1 MPMSFATV
9 VVALRFAAILGN
21 DCYVEDEELI
31 PDVQLLQTHMHLP
44 LVDSTPETME
54 PSKSTF
60 TDNKVLQFLQQSEP
74 KTKCKEDAD
83 CCLQRGWCPL
93 FCFEGD
99 QITNRTDES
108 GWGVD
113 TFCTV
118 KYEGFCREDDECSG
132 TRICGREAGQ
142 RVGACREDWKCS
154 KFHCGEGTCLDGRCL
169 CPYGFAGRFC
179 ERSTNAFAFL
189 LYGNSISNLLQAR
202 VWARSLRDSGWKHDV
217 LAIVP
222 QAFADQTS
230 YSLLDMLAG
239 DGVKIVYT
247 PTIPMPDSMDAD
259 PIIHE
264 RWSGVMN
271 KFAIWDLTNYTH
283 IAMTDIDMVWDLD
296 GEHPESVFKECDAQ
310 LCAVRDGDERFL
322 NAGLMVI
329 TPSEMRLEHLMRA
342 LREERHHY
350 EMPEQS
356 FLTKYCAKEDN
367 NMTLQFL
374 DQKWNSCVAGG
385 MLLNKG
391 WATSGFNV
399 LHACSWGPKPPEF
412 QLCFEQE
419 GCDMGQKRHTML
431 VWQQVHAS
439 LDSCILHRAETTCG
453 AAGASCAWCGHYCS
467 DQRVPCDATLFKEAL
482 VDESLSSWG
491 SSCTTEQVHAVVEEV
506 TGSWDEAP
514 ETWWAWPR
522 VAMYQVLTD
531 RFASPSPELC
541 TNFSDYCGGTFAAM
555 KDKLGY
561 LEKLGVDGVLLSP
574 VMANSQGGYHGYWP
588 VDLDALNT
596 RFGSA
601 DDLHE
606 LVLAI
611 HSQGMKVIG
620 DVVLNHAG
628 MDPIPTLKPFNKLE
642 HFHPTNCSMFAS
654 EDFEG
659 DSRKLE
665 RCQLFGLPDFNHENP
680 EVLHGLTEWVRRHV
694 ETFGFDGVRIDAAR
708 HMPRSFLRHIAQID
722 PSIPT
727 FYEVPDSSVQ
737 KVASYTQGDFD
748 SFYNYP
754 LYFAVKNAFLSWMK
768 GPPMTKMATLLER
781 DNSDRRLMLNF
792 LDNNDEPRFIR
803 LAGGDGALLR
813 SALLCILGAK
823 GSPVLLFGSEQDMQG
838 EGNSSNPKRDET
850 ANLWRPPLWHAGYSS
865 TGETFEMIRKVLWLR
880 KKMDGLHRFGH
891 RTILVDHE
899 ALVFGRGPFIF
910 ATTNRGSHRSNVAQ
924 RLVWDN
930 ITNACQEARICDMLA
945 ADARGSCHFLKPGA
959 ALHIEFT
966 NGEPKLFV
974 PEEFLDD
981 FPVKASAGDAGG
993 TATAYGN
1000 STQGLM
1006 LKHEARQIVPK
1017 SSWTTV
1023 PGVKTTSAM
1032 AALRLPRVVLPPGV
1046 AINDPPQDLPAADF
1060 AIPSHLKR
1068 WFPTVG
1074 MPVQSVQ
1081 NLIVGEAC
1089 YHEGHEQPSGR
1100 LYVRGSSQTYVLAE
1114 EDTEE
1119 LEDTLDSSFL
1129 ATLDHLHPPE
1139 DGLED
1144 RSPMHHS
1151 DVPVLYLTSWVGYF
1165 HALMNLPRLAPFLSE
1180 LKAGKMRLLL
1190 PEGNLVYTTLMLK
1203 RMGVDHAL
1211 LRPSEVGSIC
1221 APGWH
1226 IQRFASP
1233 DETYS
1238 ISQWE
1243 MVRRELKLPPSPLPY
1258 MSEGRSVVILSR
1270 GSTSRSISNEAELAK
1285 ALRSLGRP
1293 VEMVVGDP
1301 TNLQDVIDALSRA
1314 EVIVGAHGAN
1324 LANMIFAP
1332 KGTKVLEIVP
1342 QVPFKSVNYHYW
1354 VLSGALQFSYTPV
1367 GQQIHDRD
1375 IDWDLAKDVMTQD
1388 KAVKSFA
1395 VDTEKIVAE
1404 VATLLGSP

>member
-1 MPMSFATV
+1 MAMSFATV

-850 ANLWRPPLWHAGYSS
+850 ANLWRPPLWHAGYGS
-865 TGETFEMIRKVLWLR
+865 TGETFEMIRRVLWLR
-880 KKMDGLHRFGH
+880 KKMDGLHRF
-891 RTILVDHE
+891 RQRVLLVDHE
-899 ALVFGRGPFIF
+899 ALVFARGPLIF
-910 ATTNRGSHRSNVAQ
+910 AATAGSPSWSQ

-930 ITNACQEARICDMLA
+930 LTTSCEKVRMCDMLA
-945 ADARGSCHFLKPGA
+945 ADVHGSCEVVEPGA
-959 ALHIEFT
+959 PLHLVFAV
-966 NGEPKLFV
+966 GEPKLFV
-974 PEEFLDD
+974 PEEMLDD
-981 FPVKASAGDAGG
+981 FPLQASSGDAS
-993 TATAYGN
+993 
-1000 STQGLM
+1000 STQGSVSLIEKNPGLRM
-1006 LKHEARQIVPK
+1006 MSE
-1017 SSWTTV
+1017 SSWSEV
-1023 PGVKTTSAM
+1023 PGVSVDSAL
-1032 AALRLPRVVLPPGV
+1032 AVRRVHRALLPPGLV
-1046 AINDPPQDLPAADF
+1046 INDPPQNLPAADF
-1060 AIPSHLKR
+1060 HIPPHLNR

-1074 MPVQSVQ
+1074 MPVQSMLNEV
-1081 NLIVGEAC
+1081 VGKAC
-1089 YHEGHEQPSGR
+1089 HRAHGEGGTT
-1100 LYVRGSSQTYVLAE
+1100 LYVRGSSQMYLLGPENFTGTM
-1114 EDTEE
+1114 DTTF
-1119 LEDTLDSSFL
+1119 DPAILDAF
-1129 ATLDHLHPPE
+1129 
-1139 DGLED
+1139 DG
-1144 RSPMHHS
+1144 S
-1151 DVPVLYLTSWVGYF
+1151 DVSLKGVAKDLLPIHYSEVPVLYLTSWVGYYHSLNF
-1165 HALMNLPRLAPFLSE
+1165 LPRIGQFLSE
-1180 LKAGKMRLLL
+1180 LQAGKMRLLIN
-1190 PEGNLVYTTLMLK
+1190 EENLKYLTPVLRRL
-1203 RMGVDHAL
+1203 GIDIDHTV
-1211 LRPSEVGSIC
+1211 LRPSTAPVIC
-1221 APGWH
+1221 AQRWH
-1226 IQRFASP
+1226 IQTSSAGE
-1233 DETYS
+1233 DITLYS
-1238 ISQWE
+1238 RYA
-1243 MVRRELKLPPSPLPY
+1243 MLRENLQLPTGPLPC
-1258 MSEGRSVVILSR
+1258 GAARRSVVILSR
-1270 GSTSRSISNEAELAK
+1270 GNSSRTISNEEELAQE
-1285 ALRSLGRP
+1285 LRSLGRP
-1293 VEMVVGDP
+1293 VEIANGGSMSLPSMIEV
-1301 TNLQDVIDALSRA
+1301 LSRA
-1314 EVIVGAHGAN
+1314 EVLVGAHGAN
-1324 LANMIFAP
+1324 LMNMIYAP
-1332 KGTKVLEIVP
+1332 EGTKVLEIVP
-1342 QVPFKSVNYHYW
+1342 QVPFKMVNYHYW
-1354 VLSGALQFSYTPV
+1354 ALAGALSFPYIPV
-1367 GQQIHDRD
+1367 GQHIGASD
-1375 IDWDLAKDVMTQD
+1375 INKELAKHVMTQD
-1388 KAVKSFA
+1388 HAFISFA
-1395 VDTEKIVAE
+1395 VDTKKIVTE
-1404 VATLLGSP
+1404 VAALLGM